1 VAIGSNRS
9 LCFAALTQTWAGP
22 WRRGALTALPSGV
35 ILGSTRGMMAPD
47 QSRPASVSAGIPS
60 FYEVAGCGLFV
71 LCLVGPNAHAALLAF
86 KNMSDISA
94 FRFHDR
100 FEESEPSCA
109 EAAVMV

>member
-1 VAIGSNRS
+1 MAARRAHRAPIGRNSRQYTRHDGARPKS
-9 LCFAALTQTWAGP
+9 AGV
-22 WRRGALTALPSGV
+22 R
-35 ILGSTRGMMAPD
+35 
-47 QSRPASVSAGIPS
+47 AGIPS